1 MPRKRRLDRYVS
13 VFVDRHGK
21 ERFRFRRDGHS
32 VYLPPPGTKDYKEA
46 YSRALNGV
54 EGLSR
59 ARPGTVADL
68 VARYYQSI
76 PFRRAGASWQQTQR
90 QVIEGFREQYGA
102 ADVAEFK
109 PSDISLIVSR
119 KMDQAVNDKG
129 KKVGGTAAAE
139 RVREV
144 LTRLFAFAVDEEMI
158 DRNVAKL
165 SHKVG
170 HKPKGYYTWT
180 EGDIAKFRE
189 HWPLGTK
196 ARLALELMLWTGSR
210 RGNAHKMK
218 PPVDGR
224 FKAVAVKTGEEID
237 LPVQPPLQAA
247 IDAMPEGSIGETLIV
262 TAYGKPYSA
271 AGFGN
276 KMREWCNAAGLPK
289 CTAHGLRKALATRG
303 ANIGL
308 SQQELKALGQWKG
321 DEEVK
326 TYTADR
332 DRHQLAEGALGKIAE
347 WEQKRTLSNKSEETV

>member
-1 MPRKRRLDRYVS
+1 MPRKRVLDRYVS

-21 ERFRFRRDGHS
+21 ERFRFRRDGQS
-32 VYLPPPGTKDYKEA
+32 LYLPPPGTKEYKEA
-46 YSRALNGV
+46 YSKALNGV
-54 EGLSR
+54 AGLSK

-76 PFRRAGASWQQTQR
+76 PFRRAGPSWQTTQR
-90 QVIEGFREQYGA
+90 QVLESFRDQYGA

-119 KMDQAVNDKG
+119 KMDQTVTEKG
-129 KKVGGTAAAE
+129 KKIGGTHAAE
-139 RVREV
+139 RMREV
-144 LTRLFAFAVDEEMI
+144 LVRLFEFAVSEEMAE
-158 DRNVAKL
+158 RNVAKL

-180 EGDIAKFRE
+180 EGDIAKYRE
-189 HWPLGTK
+189 RWPLGTK

-224 FKAVAVKTGEEID
+224 FKAVAVKTGAEID
-237 LPVQPPLQAA
+237 MPVKPPLQAA

-262 TAYGKPYSA
+262 TEHGKPFSA

-289 CTAHGLRKALATRG
+289 CTAHGLRKALTTRG

-321 DEEVK
+321 DDEVK
-326 TYTADR
+326 TYAANADR
-332 DRHQLAEGALGKIAE
+332 KRLAESALDRIAE
-347 WEQKRTLSNKSEETV
+347 WEQSENIV

>member
-1 MPRKRRLDRYVS
+1 MPRKRKLDPYVS

-21 ERFRFRRDGHS
+21 ERFRFRRDGLS
-32 VYLPPPGTKDYKEA
+32 RYLPPPGTKDYREA

-54 EGLSR
+54 DGLSR
-59 ARPGTVADL
+59 AKPGTVADL

-76 PFRRAGASWQQTQR
+76 PFRRSGPSWQATQR
-90 QVIEGFREQYGA
+90 QVIEAFRDQYGA

-119 KMDQAVNDKG
+119 KMDQAINDKG

-139 RVREV
+139 RMREV
-144 LTRLFAFAVDEEMI
+144 LIRLFEFAVSEELI

-180 EGDIAKFRE
+180 EADIAKFRAY
-189 HWPLGTK
+189 WPLGTK

-224 FKAVAVKTGEEID
+224 FKAIAVKTGAEID
-237 LPVQPPLQAA
+237 MPVMPPLQAA
-247 IDAMPEGSIGETLIV
+247 IDAMPEGSIGEVLIV
-262 TAYGKPYSA
+262 TEYGKPFSA

-276 KMREWCNAAGLPK
+276 KMREWCNAAGLPQ
-289 CTAHGLRKALATRG
+289 CTAHGLRRALTTRG
-303 ANIGL
+303 ANLGL

-321 DEEVK
+321 DDEVR
-326 TYTADR
+326 TYAADANR
-332 DRHQLAEGALGKIAE
+332 IRLAEGALDRIAE
-347 WEQKRTLSNKSEETV
+347 WERMENIV

>member
-1 MPRKRRLDRYVS
+1 MPRKRVLDPYVS
-13 VFVDRHGK
+13 TFVDRHGK
-21 ERFRFRRDGHS
+21 ERFRFRRDGQS
-32 VYLPPPGTKDYKEA
+32 RYLPPPGTKDYKEA

-59 ARPGTVADL
+59 AKPGTVADL

-76 PFRRAGASWQQTQR
+76 PFRRAGPSWQQTQR
-90 QVIEGFREQYGA
+90 QVLEGFREQYGA
-102 ADVAEFK
+102 APVAEFK

-119 KMDQAVNDKG
+119 KMDQTVTKG
-129 KKVGGTAAAE
+129 KKLGGTAAAE
-139 RVREV
+139 RMREV
-144 LTRLFAFAVDEEMI
+144 LIRLFEFAMSEDMI

-180 EGDIAKFRE
+180 EADIAKFRE
-189 HWPLGTK
+189 HWALGTK

-237 LPVQPPLQAA
+237 LPVQAPLQAA
-247 IDAMPEGSIGETLIV
+247 IDAMPEGSIGEVLIV
-262 TAYGKPYSA
+262 TEYGKPFSA

-326 TYTADR
+326 TYTADA
-332 DRHQLAEGALGKIAE
+332 DRHRLAEGALDRIAE
-347 WEQKRTLSNKSEETV
+347 WEQTRTLSNIPATIV